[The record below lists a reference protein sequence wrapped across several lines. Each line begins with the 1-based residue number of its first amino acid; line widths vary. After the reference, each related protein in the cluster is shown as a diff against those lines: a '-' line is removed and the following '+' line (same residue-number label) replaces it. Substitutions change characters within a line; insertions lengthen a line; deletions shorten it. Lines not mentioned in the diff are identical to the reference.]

1 MRVKDKRVL
10 KNGAIA
16 GYVYYSNEK
25 KWKWRIIGRS
35 KTKKGGSAGNIN
47 SNSNNNGGRG
57 NGRGRGNNG
66 RGRGN
71 NGRGRGNNGR
81 GRGFALAPILLQIPP
96 VYNANE
102 FNNMN
107 DNVVYENVIP
117 QAPPVS
123 QYLAKRDN
131 HIFIINLGLIENA
144 YEVQRISSYN
154 INEVPTV
161 ISIEIGDIVQD
172 NNIIQ
177 TINSHIMEH
186 QQ

>member
-57 NGRGRGNNG
+57 NG

-161 ISIEIGDIVQD
+161 ISIEIGGIVQD